1 MLGLCKINCMG
12 VVGIWIY
19 MDERVHKTLGGFHES
34 KFIVKNDYIFF
45 GNVKDTKGTS
55 KGAARD
61 PRPTIPPS
69 PRLPSTLSL
78 PPKFCSTAQHS
89 TAQQSTDKSIPSVC
103 CVSLQFMFQWL
114 LALTCRQSILLLLL
128 SLLSIRTYIY
138 TNMHTYIRINIYIH
152 RPCKCVYIFPN
163 WSDIHRFPGSMN
175 LRFMYVFINIWALQ
189 LSEWYL

>member
-138 TNMHTYIRINIYIH
+138 TRTCIHTYESTYTYIDRVSVCIY
-152 RPCKCVYIFPN
+152 FPTDPTSIDFLGP
-163 WSDIHRFPGSMN
+163 WTCGSCMS
-175 LRFMYVFINIWALQ
+175 LLTYE
-189 LSEWYL
+189 LSN